1 MFSLVVHVVNEHEL
15 ARLQERLLHTERMM
29 ERIVSA
35 KSRGSGRYRLIFSLD
50 ILVSTAHSTEKKMSS
65 HWDKSA

>member
-1 MFSLVVHVVNEHEL
+1 MFSLVALAVNEHEL

-35 KSRGSGRYRLIFSLD
+35 KSRGSGRYRLIFFS
-50 ILVSTAHSTEKKMSS
+50 
-65 HWDKSA
+65 